1 MSSTTLSMQQY
12 STVYN
17 MLSFA
22 VASML
27 GAFAFFVMGRKIV
40 GKKYQLALVV
50 SSLVVLIAG
59 YHYWRIMGSWQ
70 AAYSLKD
77 GMYVPTGEPFNDA
90 YRYVDWLLTVPLLL
104 TELVLVMK
112 LKNETGGVLG
122 KLILAAVAMI
132 ALGYPGEISN
142 PQTESGARLMWAVLS
157 TIPFCYILYVLW
169 GRLGAA
175 IADHPPKVQVLLNNT
190 RYLILLTWGFY
201 PIVYA
206 MGSYGFLGG
215 GGSIVAVQ
223 VGYSIADVTAKAL
236 YGVMIFAIAY
246 AKSEADGSLAA

>member
-1 MSSTTLSMQQY
+1 MSANLTMQQY

-27 GAFAFFVMGRKIV
+27 GSFAFFVMGRKIV
-40 GKKYQLALVV
+40 GPKYRLALVV

-59 YHYWRIMGSWQ
+59 YHYWRIMGSWT
-70 AAYSLKD
+70 AAYALKE
-77 GMYVPTGEPFNDA
+77 GMYVLTGEPFNDA

-112 LKNETGGVLG
+112 LKKESGGVLG
-122 KLILAAVAMI
+122 KLIIAAVAMI
-132 ALGYPGEISN
+132 ALGYPGEIAN
-142 PQTESGARLMWAVLS
+142 PQTEAGARLMWAVLS
-157 TIPFCYILYVLW
+157 TIPFIYILYVLW
-169 GRLGAA
+169 VKLGSA
-175 IADHPPKVQVLLNNT
+175 IGEHPPKVQVLLKNT

-206 MGSYGFLGG
+206 MGSYGMLGN
-215 GGSIVAVQ
+215 SVVAVQ

-246 AKSEADGSLAA
+246 AKSEADGSLPA